1 VEMTSCMLS
10 YFVIQ
15 VGFFFNIILV
25 TLKDILD
32 FPVMFSIREE
42 SEPLKVGGRII

>member
-1 VEMTSCMLS
+1 MHALIFCYSS
-10 YFVIQ
+10 
-15 VGFFFNIILV
+15 GFFFIILV

-32 FPVMFSIREE
+32 FPAMFSIREE